1 MIEVI
6 DNFLS
11 QEEFNFVL
19 NYSKSALYGYG
30 EADDESH
37 PPTGLV
43 HNITKSK
50 KIYKLFENKTKE
62 FVSTNH
68 KLYRMYIN
76 CFAPSENPYFHTD
89 CSDHEE
95 NDDEVTF
102 LYYPNETWDLNDG
115 GETQFFI
122 DERIY
127 GIAPV
132 PNRLVYFNANLLH
145 RATSFRD
152 RHRFTVAIKYG
163 PEDMDDDCI

>member
-1 MIEVI
+1 MIQVI

-19 NYSKSALYGYG
+19 NYSKSALYAYG
-30 EADDESH
+30 ETDDKNH

-50 KIYKLFENKTKE
+50 KIYKLFENKTKA
-62 FVSTNH
+62 FVSNH

-76 CFAPSENPYFHTD
+76 CFAPSENPYFHID
-89 CSDHEE
+89 CSDEKD
-95 NDDEVTF
+95 DDEVTF

-127 GIAPV
+127 GIAPI

>member
-19 NYSKSALYGYG
+19 YYSKSALYAYG
-30 EADDESH
+30 ETDDETR
-37 PPTGLV
+37 PPLGLV
-43 HNITKSK
+43 HNILKSK
-50 KIYKLFENKTKE
+50 KIYKLFENKTQK
-62 FVSTNH
+62 FVPNY

-76 CFAPSENPYFHTD
+76 CFAPSENPYFHID
-89 CSDHEE
+89 CCDEK
-95 NDDEVTF
+95 DDNEVTF
-102 LYYPNETWDLNDG
+102 LYYPNETWDLDDG

-127 GIAPV
+127 GIVPI
-132 PNRLVYFNANLLH
+132 PNRLIYFNANILH

-152 RHRFTVAIKYG
+152 RHRFSIALKY
-163 PEDMDDDCI
+163 EKIINSKIL